1 MPRPTRP
8 GKASSPRRTKMR
20 STSGSP
26 TLTYRAGDRLS
37 SYTIPGW
44 ATSAA
49 AMSSVCGATRAGAS
63 SGSKASTTAG
73 GRSTASPS
81 SRAFPGSNALAV
93 YTRRLLRRGP
103 DARRRPKA
111 GGEAYS
117 LYVEPA
123 AEGAALPQMGPY
135 RQPTLVERFA
145 DSLREVARVLI
156 DGGRAETGVGH
167 LVPQHLGEGGKL
179 LRVGPGRGVPQARP
193 EEGLRAV
200 EVGLLDLDADPH
212 LGQLAVHGRA
222 REDLLVADDGGAPI
236 DAERVPAPGHEEDQP
251 HVRVLDDVTEPVD
264 AIVPRAVGHHEV
276 RLVQHQHE
284 AGLVAL
290 GRHVTLPGGVR
301 GREQEERRGGDEGT
315 RVLVERRLA
324 LEHGALVGLSVER
337 AQLLLRT
344 HDVLEHG
351 PTS

>member
-26 TLTYRAGDRLS
+26 IPTSRARGPWS
-37 SYTIPGW
+37 SSTIPGS

-49 AMSSVCGATRAGAS
+49 ATSSVSGAMRAGAS
-63 SGSKASTTAG
+63 SASKASTTAG
-73 GRSTASPS
+73 GRATASPS

-93 YTRRLLRRGP
+93 YTRRLLRRVQMRGG
-103 DARRRPKA
+103 ARRPQVRRTLCTLNLRPRAPTK
-111 GGEAYS
+111 
-117 LYVEPA
+117 
-123 AEGAALPQMGPY
+123 QMGPY

-251 HVRVLDDVTEPVD
+251 HVRVLDDVAEPVD
-264 AIVPRAVGHHEV
+264 AIVPRAVRDHEV

-301 GREQEERRGGDEGT
+301 GREQEERRGGDEGA
-315 RVLVERRLA
+315 RVLVEGRLA
-324 LEHGALVGLSVER
+324 FGHGSLVGVSEEGS
-337 AQLLLRT
+337 QLLL
-344 HDVLEHG
+344 
-351 PTS
+351 